1 MNKWIALAAVAAI
14 AGGAWWMLRPAP
26 APAPITTA
34 GQGARPGAAPA
45 NPETG
50 ETVAVSVPELSAQAR
65 RGQQYFQAA
74 CARCHGPNAGGIEGK
89 GPPLVHSYYRPAHH
103 ADAAIMLAVRRG
115 VQSHHW
121 RYGNMP
127 VIEGITDGEITDI
140 IAFIRSV
147 QQANG
152 IM

>member
-1 MNKWIALAAVAAI
+1 MNKWIAAAVAAAVL
-14 AGGAWWMLRPAP
+14 AGGAWWVMRPDPAP
-26 APAPITTA
+26 LTTA
-34 GQGARPGAAPA
+34 GQGTRPGAAPA

-50 ETVAVSVPELSAQAR
+50 ETVAVTLPEMSDQAK

-74 CARCHGPNAGGIEGK
+74 CARCHGPNAGGLEGK
-89 GPPLVHSYYRPAHH
+89 GPPLVHPYYRPAHH

-140 IAFIRSV
+140 IAFIRAV
-147 QQANG
+147 QAANG